1 MPLVTTHPNSVSFNP
16 LISKK
21 KHQIVA
27 SSTFGVV
34 VFLHLC
40 VAIYLIKRPEVKEV
54 KPIFTMAVEM
64 TNAQKTETKTVTPPA
79 PPVIKTPEKPK
90 PIKPQ
95 PIIKKTE
102 PILPK
107 AKEAEPIPMATKT
120 PVASPPVSTPA
131 PATPSTSSSATA
143 TPTSNKSNVS
153 TPTVSSGVVPISR
166 VEAEYPAIAKRREIE
181 GWVKIE
187 FSITPDGS
195 VENAVVVDAEP
206 ENIFNESAITA
217 IEQWKFKAKIIDG
230 IAVSQRAVQKLQFKL
245 EH

>member
-1 MPLVTTHPNSVSFNP
+1 MSLIKTAQFDNVSFNP
-16 LISKK
+16 LVSKK
-21 KHQIVA
+21 KQHIIA

-34 VFLHLC
+34 VLLHLC

-79 PPVIKTPEKPK
+79 PPVIKAPEKPK

-102 PILPK
+102 PVLPK

-120 PVASPPVSTPA
+120 PVASPPVSTPS
-131 PATPSTSSSATA
+131 PVTPSSSVSA
-143 TPTSNKSNVS
+143 TPTSNKANTS

-206 ENIFNESAITA
+206 ENIFNESALTA
-217 IEQWKFKAKIIDG
+217 IEQWKFKGKIVDG
-230 IAVSQRAVQKLQFKL
+230 VAVSQRAVQKLQFKL